1 MLELAILGSGSSGN
15 SALVCLGETRI
26 LIDAG
31 LSAKQLCLRLDTL
44 GVDPD
49 SLSGILLTHEHGDHT
64 RGIEVFCRKRPL
76 PVYATTHTCA
86 VVRENVSASAVTWRP
101 FESGS
106 ALTIGGVHIESF
118 SVPHDAVDPVGF
130 VLRCERSS
138 IGVLSDVGHVT
149 RMILERL
156 KGVDTLFTEAN
167 YDEVMLQ
174 NDTKRPWST
183 KQRISNRHGHLSND
197 QTAELVA
204 GIAGP
209 NLSRI
214 VLGHLS
220 SDCNTSDLAITTI
233 RRKLTETGHPEVE
246 VECAGRHEPLP
257 LRAAAKNP
265 ASPAEASAGS
275 PVDAAPPT
283 RAKISPQPEEKPV
296 KSLRV
301 CEPSAPETPAGL
313 SNDWQQT
320 EWAF

>member
-15 SALVCLGETRI
+15 SALVCLGETRV
-26 LIDAG
+26 LVDAG
-31 LSAKQLCLRLDTL
+31 LSAKQLCLRLEAL

-49 SLSGILLTHEHGDHT
+49 SLTGIILTHEHGDHT

-86 VVRENVSASAVTWRP
+86 VVRENVNSAVTWRP

-106 ALTIGGVHIESF
+106 QLSIGNIKVDSF

-130 VLRCERSS
+130 VFRCEQSS

-149 RMILERL
+149 RMIVERL

-197 QTAELVA
+197 QTAELVSE
-204 GIAGP
+204 IAGP
-209 NLSRI
+209 NLTRV

-220 SDCNTSDLAITTI
+220 SDCNTSELAISVI
-233 RRKLTETGHPEVE
+233 ERKLADSGLNEVA
-246 VECAGRHEPLP
+246 VECADRAKPLP
-257 LRAAAKNP
+257 LRAAAR
-265 ASPAEASAGS
+265 ASAKI
-275 PVDAAPPT
+275 PVPV
-283 RAKISPQPEEKPV
+283 EEKPA
-296 KSLRV
+296 KPSRV
-301 CEPSAPETPAGL
+301 CEPSTPEPQTDLP
-313 SNDWQQT
+313 NDWKQT

>member
-15 SALVCLGETRI
+15 SALVCLGETRV

-31 LSAKQLCLRLDTL
+31 LSAKQLCLRLEAL

-49 SLSGILLTHEHGDHT
+49 SLSGIILTHEHGDHT

-86 VVRENVSASAVTWRP
+86 VVSENVNSAVTWRP
-101 FESGS
+101 FESGTQLS
-106 ALTIGGVHIESF
+106 IGGIKVESF

-130 VLRCERSS
+130 VFRCEESS
-138 IGVLSDVGHVT
+138 IGILSDVGHVT
-149 RMILERL
+149 RMIIDHL

-197 QTAELVA
+197 QTAELVSE
-204 GIAGP
+204 IAGP
-209 NLSRI
+209 NLTRV

-220 SDCNTSDLAITTI
+220 SDCNTSELAISVI
-233 RRKLTETGHPEVE
+233 ARKLADSGLNEVA
-246 VECAGRHEPLP
+246 VECAHRSKPIPLK
-257 LRAAAKNP
+257 AAAR
-265 ASPAEASAGS
+265 A
-275 PVDAAPPT
+275 V
-283 RAKISPQPEEKPV
+283 AKIYLPVEEKPA
-296 KSLRV
+296 KSSRV
-301 CEPSAPETPAGL
+301 CEPSAPEPQAEL
-313 SNDWQQT
+313 PNDWKQT

>member
-15 SALVCLGETRI
+15 SALVCLGETRV

-31 LSAKQLCLRLDTL
+31 LSARQLCLRLEAL

-49 SLSGILLTHEHGDHT
+49 SLSGIILTHEHGDHT
-64 RGIEVFCRKRPL
+64 RGIDVFCRKRPL
-76 PVYATTHTCA
+76 PVFATTHTCA
-86 VVRENVSASAVTWRP
+86 VVRESVNAAVTWRP
-101 FESGS
+101 FEAGS
-106 ALTIGGVHIESF
+106 EVSIGGIHVESF

-130 VLRCERSS
+130 VFRCERSS

-149 RMILERL
+149 RMIVDRL

-197 QTAELVA
+197 QTAELVSD
-204 GIAGP
+204 IASS
-209 NLSRI
+209 NLTRV

-220 SDCNTSDLAITTI
+220 SDCNTSDLAASVIS
-233 RRKLTETGHPEVE
+233 RKLSDLGHEGVH
-246 VECAGRHEPLP
+246 VECADRTNPIP
-257 LRAAAKNP
+257 LRPAAR
-265 ASPAEASAGS
+265 ASS
-275 PVDAAPPT
+275 PTPNEV
-283 RAKISPQPEEKPV
+283 EEKPA
-296 KSLRV
+296 KSSRV
-301 CEPSAPETPAGL
+301 CEPSAPDQPSDL
-313 SNDWQQT
+313 SSEWQQT